1 MIKKY
6 ILNSIKFNRNKS
18 KILLISSCISLVL
31 LLVFT
36 LIFFSVSTGLK
47 NKNNQKFGEY
57 DLQFG
62 YIEKNLFFDNDKIRE
77 IPIPYEKLNKLLVLE
92 LEDKSTVYGLENN
105 SMELAKYQTLNGNKE
120 LNTGE
125 IVINK
130 NYADKYKL
138 EVGDTMTIYNNSYKI
153 SAIVSSNI
161 QDSLSLKIF
170 INLSDLQKN
179 NKYKDK
185 VNLLQLKTKANKEA
199 IKQML
204 EQYFNDKKLKYDSM
218 KSKELDYKKIR
229 IYTPLFYIMV
239 TGMLLTYIISL
250 FGIFKMRI
258 RSRFFE
264 MTVLKRMGIS
274 HKHLNKIFIGE
285 NLILATVGS
294 VLGIFLSG
302 GIYLVSNSIF
312 KKLDVSFEILSFSI
326 FVFCAILY
334 LLLNQLIVLLV
345 TYLLLRKEKNK
356 YVDDIEVIHK
366 KDSIIN
372 IKLRGKIL
380 SILII
385 NLLFFVLSYVL
396 DNDNF
401 KYLTVAVSI
410 VSFFIVFKH
419 CFVGLYK
426 LSEREKFFDISYP
439 VKSFA
444 NNYKKYA
451 MIMKLM
457 VLSIVLL
464 LFSFNFLSVFSNKVK
479 ENTLNQLPADYI
491 ITNADQNKSENFVNN
506 NDLKYIM
513 EKIRS
518 NDIVEILYTKDYRI
532 ASNVPYSDDW
542 KRLSEKSKVDINEI
556 EIIKLDIE
564 KRDKLRTF
572 NVISGKKLNSNFLD
586 NELILNEKLR
596 GLLNLQLGDTL
607 DLKDSRT
614 GKLEKYVIST
624 IIDNQFYPYN
634 LVAIAPK
641 TSKIETSNILSVEVY
656 NTDTDNNT
664 DIIKNYVNSNRH
676 LEGLYTRDVISE
688 NLQFYNFVYFGLLFL
703 NIFILIIF
711 VINLFNSM
719 ILSLEERKAE
729 IQILKNMGISIEKI
743 RTFVFGEIYINF
755 IGVLLFSLLIIIY
768 ISLVLSLAIEV
779 KLVLMIYGLLLSS
792 FIILLVLSRRIVK

>member
-36 LIFFSVSTGLK
+36 LIFFSVSNGLK

-62 YIEKNLFFDNDKIRE
+62 YIEKNLFFDNDKIRG

-130 NYADKYKL
+130 NYADKFKL
-138 EVGDTMTIYNNSYKI
+138 EVGDTLTIYNYSYKI

-179 NKYKDK
+179 NNFKDK

-229 IYTPLFYIMV
+229 IYTPLFYIMI

-274 HKHLNKIFIGE
+274 HRHLNKIFIGE
-285 NLILATVGS
+285 NLILATLGS

-356 YVDDIEVIHK
+356 YVDDIEFIHK

-380 SILII
+380 SLLII

-444 NNYKKYA
+444 NNYKKYS

-506 NDLKYIM
+506 NDLKYIK

-542 KRLSEKSKVDINEI
+542 RRLSEKSKVDINEI

-572 NVISGKKLNSNFLD
+572 NVISGKKLNNNFLD

-596 GLLNLQLGDTL
+596 GLLNLQLGDTV

-614 GKLEKYVIST
+614 GKMEKYVIST

-641 TSKIETSNILSVEVY
+641 TSKIEASNILSVEVY
-656 NTDTDNNT
+656 NTDNNT
-664 DIIKNYVNSNRH
+664 DVIKNYVNSNRH

-743 RTFVFGEIYINF
+743 RTFVIGEIYINF

>member
-36 LIFFSVSTGLK
+36 LIFFSVSNGLK

-92 LEDKSTVYGLENN
+92 LEDKTTIYGLEND
-105 SMELAKYQTLNGNKE
+105 SMELAKYQTLNGNKD

-138 EVGDTMTIYNNSYKI
+138 EVGDTLTIYNYSYKI

-285 NLILATVGS
+285 NLILAMVGS

-302 GIYLVSNSIF
+302 GVYLLSNSIF

-380 SILII
+380 SLLII

-464 LFSFNFLSVFSNKVK
+464 LFSFNFLSIFSNKVK

-506 NDLKYIM
+506 NDLKYIK

-532 ASNVPYSDDW
+532 DSNVPYSDDW

-572 NVISGKKLNSNFLD
+572 NVISGKKLNNNFLD

-596 GLLNLQLGDTL
+596 GLLNLQLGDTV

-614 GKLEKYVIST
+614 GKMEKYVIST

-656 NTDTDNNT
+656 NTDNNT
-664 DIIKNYVNSNRH
+664 DVIKNYVNSNRH

-743 RTFVFGEIYINF
+743 RTFVIGEIYINF

-779 KLVLMIYGLLLSS
+779 KFILMVYGLLLSS

>member
-62 YIEKNLFFDNDKIRE
+62 YIEKNVFFDNDKIGE

-92 LEDKSTVYGLENN
+92 LEDKTTIYGLDNN

-302 GIYLVSNSIF
+302 GIYLLSNSIF
-312 KKLDVSFEILSFSI
+312 KKLDVSFEILSFST
-326 FVFCAILY
+326 FVFCAVVY

-372 IKLRGKIL
+372 TKLRGKIL
-380 SILII
+380 FLLII
-385 NLLFFVLSYVL
+385 NLLFFVLSNVL
-396 DNDNF
+396 DNENF
-401 KYLTVAVSI
+401 KYLTVAISI
-410 VSFFIVFKH
+410 VSFFIVFKY

-464 LFSFNFLSVFSNKVK
+464 LFSFNFLSIFSNKVK

-513 EKIRS
+513 EKIRR
-518 NDIVEILYTKDYRI
+518 NDRV
-532 ASNVPYSDDW
+532 
-542 KRLSEKSKVDINEI
+542 
-556 EIIKLDIE
+556 
-564 KRDKLRTF
+564 
-572 NVISGKKLNSNFLD
+572 
-586 NELILNEKLR
+586 
-596 GLLNLQLGDTL
+596 
-607 DLKDSRT
+607 
-614 GKLEKYVIST
+614 
-624 IIDNQFYPYN
+624 
-634 LVAIAPK
+634 
-641 TSKIETSNILSVEVY
+641 
-656 NTDTDNNT
+656 
-664 DIIKNYVNSNRH
+664 
-676 LEGLYTRDVISE
+676 
-688 NLQFYNFVYFGLLFL
+688 
-703 NIFILIIF
+703 
-711 VINLFNSM
+711 
-719 ILSLEERKAE
+719 
-729 IQILKNMGISIEKI
+729 
-743 RTFVFGEIYINF
+743 
-755 IGVLLFSLLIIIY
+755 
-768 ISLVLSLAIEV
+768 
-779 KLVLMIYGLLLSS
+779 
-792 FIILLVLSRRIVK
+792 

>member
-62 YIEKNLFFDNDKIRE
+62 YIEKNVFFDNDKIRK

-92 LEDKSTVYGLENN
+92 LEDKTTIYGLENN

-138 EVGDTMTIYNNSYKI
+138 EVGDIMTIYNNSYKI

-170 INLSDLQKN
+170 IDLSDLQKN
-179 NKYKDK
+179 NNFKDK

-229 IYTPLFYIMV
+229 IYTPLFYIMI

-258 RSRFFE
+258 KSRFFE

-274 HKHLNKIFIGE
+274 HRHLNKIFIGE
-285 NLILATVGS
+285 NLILAILGS

-372 IKLRGKIL
+372 TKLRGKIL
-380 SILII
+380 SLLII

-542 KRLSEKSKVDINEI
+542 RRLSEKSKVDINEI

-572 NVISGKKLNSNFLD
+572 NVISGKKLNNNFLD

-596 GLLNLQLGDTL
+596 GLLNLQLGDTV

-614 GKLEKYVIST
+614 GKMEKYVIST

-656 NTDTDNNT
+656 NTDNNT
-664 DIIKNYVNSNRH
+664 DVIKNYVNSNRH

-743 RTFVFGEIYINF
+743 RTFVIGEIYINF

>member
-62 YIEKNLFFDNDKIRE
+62 YIEKNVFFDNDKIRG
-77 IPIPYEKLNKLLVLE
+77 IPIPYEKFNKLLVLE
-92 LEDKSTVYGLENN
+92 LEDKTTIYGLENN
-105 SMELAKYQTLNGNKE
+105 SMELAKYQILNGNKE

-185 VNLLQLKTKANKEA
+185 VNLLKLKTKANKEA

-239 TGMLLTYIISL
+239 TGMFLTYIISL

-274 HKHLNKIFIGE
+274 HKNLNKIFIGE

-302 GIYLVSNSIF
+302 GIYLLSNSIF

-326 FVFCAILY
+326 FVFCAVVY
-334 LLLNQLIVLLV
+334 LLLNQLIVFLV

-372 IKLRGKIL
+372 TKLRGKIL
-380 SILII
+380 SLLII
-385 NLLFFVLSYVL
+385 NLLFSILSKIL
-396 DNDNF
+396 DNENF
-401 KYLTVAVSI
+401 KYLTVVVSI
-410 VSFFIVFKH
+410 ISFFIVFKH
-419 CFVGLYK
+419 CFVGLYN
-426 LSEREKFFDISYP
+426 SYP

-464 LFSFNFLSVFSNKVK
+464 LFSFNFLSIFSNKVK

-542 KRLSEKSKVDINEI
+542 RRLSEKSKVDINEI

-572 NVISGKKLNSNFLD
+572 NVISGKKLNNNFLD

-656 NTDTDNNT
+656 NTDNNT
-664 DIIKNYVNSNRH
+664 DTIKNYVNSNRH

-729 IQILKNMGISIEKI
+729 IQILKNMGISLEKI
-743 RTFVFGEIYINF
+743 RTFVIGEIYMNF

-779 KLVLMIYGLLLSS
+779 KLVLMIYGMLLAS

>member
-62 YIEKNLFFDNDKIRE
+62 YIEKNVFFDNDKIRE
-77 IPIPYEKLNKLLVLE
+77 IPIPYEKFNKLLVLE
-92 LEDKSTVYGLENN
+92 LEDKSTIYGLENN
-105 SMELAKYQTLNGNKE
+105 SMELAKYQTLIGNKE
-120 LNTGE
+120 LNSGE

-179 NKYKDK
+179 NNYKDK

-204 EQYFNDKKLKYDSM
+204 EQYFNDKKLKYDNM
-218 KSKELDYKKIR
+218 KGKELDYKKIR

-239 TGMLLTYIISL
+239 TGMFLTYIISL

-274 HKHLNKIFIGE
+274 HKHLNKVFIGE

-302 GIYLVSNSIF
+302 GIYLLSNSIF
-312 KKLDVSFEILSFSI
+312 KKLDVSFEMLSFST
-326 FVFCAILY
+326 FVFCAVVY
-334 LLLNQLIVLLV
+334 LLLNQLIVFLV

-372 IKLRGKIL
+372 TKLRRKIL
-380 SILII
+380 SLLII
-385 NLLFFVLSYVL
+385 NLLFFVLSNVL
-396 DNDNF
+396 DNENF
-401 KYLTVAVSI
+401 KYLTVAISI
-410 VSFFIVFKH
+410 VSFFIVFKY

-426 LSEREKFFDISYP
+426 LSEREKFFDISYL

-444 NNYKKYA
+444 NNYNKYA

-464 LFSFNFLSVFSNKVK
+464 LFSFNFLSIFSNKVK

-506 NDLKYIM
+506 NDLKYI
-513 EKIRS
+513 EENIQS
-518 NDIVEILYTKDYRI
+518 NNIVEILYTKDYRI
-532 ASNVPYSDDW
+532 ASNVPYSADW

-572 NVISGKKLNSNFLD
+572 NVISGKKLNNNFLD

-596 GLLNLQLGDTL
+596 RLLNLQVGDTL

-641 TSKIETSNILSVEVY
+641 TSRIETSNILSVEVY
-656 NTDTDNNT
+656 NTDNNT
-664 DIIKNYVNSNRH
+664 DVIKNYVNSNRH

-729 IQILKNMGISIEKI
+729 IQILKNMGISLDKI
-743 RTFVFGEIYINF
+743 RTFVIGEIYMNF

-779 KLVLMIYGLLLSS
+779 KLVLMIYGLLLAS
-792 FIILLVLSRRIVK
+792 FIILLILSRRIVK

>member
-62 YIEKNLFFDNDKIRE
+62 YIEKNVFFDNDKIGE

-92 LEDKSTVYGLENN
+92 LEDKITIYGLEDN

-120 LNTGE
+120 LKTGE

-274 HKHLNKIFIGE
+274 HKYLNKIFISE

-302 GIYLVSNSIF
+302 GVYLLSNSIF

-326 FVFCAILY
+326 FIFYAVVY

-366 KDSIIN
+366 KDSII
-372 IKLRGKIL
+372 KTRLRGKTL
-380 SILII
+380 SLLII
-385 NLLFFVLSYVL
+385 NLLFFALSNVL
-396 DNDNF
+396 DNENF
-401 KYLTVAVSI
+401 KYLTVAISI
-410 VSFFIVFKH
+410 ISFFIVFKY

-444 NNYKKYA
+444 NNYKKYD

-457 VLSIVLL
+457 VLAIVLL
-464 LFSFNFLSVFSNKVK
+464 LFSFNFLSIFSNKVK

-556 EIIKLDIE
+556 EIIKLDVE

-572 NVISGKKLNSNFLD
+572 NVISGKKLNNNFLD

-656 NTDTDNNT
+656 NTDNNT
-664 DIIKNYVNSNRH
+664 DVIKNYVNSNRH

-729 IQILKNMGISIEKI
+729 IQILKNMGISLDKI
-743 RTFVFGEIYINF
+743 RTFVIGEIYMNF

-768 ISLVLSLAIEV
+768 ISSVLSLAIEV
-779 KLVLMIYGLLLSS
+779 KLVLMIYGLLLAS
-792 FIILLVLSRRIVK
+792 FIILLILSRRIVK

>member
-36 LIFFSVSTGLK
+36 LIFFSVSNGLK

-92 LEDKSTVYGLENN
+92 LEDKTTIYGLENN

-138 EVGDTMTIYNNSYKI
+138 EVGDTLTIYNYSYKI

-179 NKYKDK
+179 NNFKDK

-229 IYTPLFYIMV
+229 IYTPLFYIMI

-285 NLILATVGS
+285 NLILAIVGS

-302 GIYLVSNSIF
+302 GIYLLSNSIF

-372 IKLRGKIL
+372 TKLRRKIL
-380 SILII
+380 FLLII
-385 NLLFFVLSYVL
+385 NLLFFVLSNVL
-396 DNDNF
+396 DNENF
-401 KYLTVAVSI
+401 KYLTVAILI
-410 VSFFIVFKH
+410 VSFFIVFKY

-464 LFSFNFLSVFSNKVK
+464 LFSFNFLSIFSNKVK

-506 NDLKYIM
+506 NDLKYIK

-532 ASNVPYSDDW
+532 DSNVPYSDDW
-542 KRLSEKSKVDINEI
+542 RRLSEKSKVDINEI

-572 NVISGKKLNSNFLD
+572 NVISGKKLNNNFLD

-596 GLLNLQLGDTL
+596 ELLNLQLGDTV

-614 GKLEKYVIST
+614 GKIEKYVIST

-656 NTDTDNNT
+656 NTDNNT
-664 DIIKNYVNSNRH
+664 DVIKNYVNSNRH

-729 IQILKNMGISIEKI
+729 IQILKNMGISLDKI
-743 RTFVFGEIYINF
+743 RTFVIGEIYMNF

-779 KLVLMIYGLLLSS
+779 KLVLMIYGLLLAS
-792 FIILLVLSRRIVK
+792 FIILLILSRRIVK

>member
-62 YIEKNLFFDNDKIRE
+62 YIEKNVFFDNDKIRE
-77 IPIPYEKLNKLLVLE
+77 IPIPYEKFNKLLVLE
-92 LEDKSTVYGLENN
+92 LEDKTTIYGLENN

-120 LNTGE
+120 LKTGE
-125 IVINK
+125 TVINK

-218 KSKELDYKKIR
+218 KNKELDYKKIR

-239 TGMLLTYIISL
+239 TGMFLTYIISL

-274 HKHLNKIFIGE
+274 HKNLNKIFIGE
-285 NLILATVGS
+285 NLILAMVGS

-302 GIYLVSNSIF
+302 GVYLLFNSIF
-312 KKLDVSFEILSFSI
+312 KKLDVSFEILSFSTFI
-326 FVFCAILY
+326 FYAVVY

-372 IKLRGKIL
+372 TRLRGRTL
-380 SILII
+380 SLLII
-385 NLLFFVLSYVL
+385 NLLFFVLSNVL
-396 DNDNF
+396 DNANF
-401 KYLTVAVSI
+401 KYLTVAISI
-410 VSFFIVFKH
+410 VSFFIVFKY

-426 LSEREKFFDISYP
+426 LSEREKFFDISYS

-464 LFSFNFLSVFSNKVK
+464 LFSFNFLSIFSNKVK

-572 NVISGKKLNSNFLD
+572 NVISGKKLNNNFLD

-614 GKLEKYVIST
+614 GKLEKYVISI

-656 NTDTDNNT
+656 NTDNNT
-664 DIIKNYVNSNRH
+664 DVIKNYVNSNRH

-729 IQILKNMGISIEKI
+729 IQILKNMGISLDKI
-743 RTFVFGEIYINF
+743 RTFVIGEIYMNF

-779 KLVLMIYGLLLSS
+779 KLVLMIYGLLLAS

>member
-62 YIEKNLFFDNDKIRE
+62 YIEKNVFFDNDKIRE

-92 LEDKSTVYGLENN
+92 LEDKTTIYGLENN

-302 GIYLVSNSIF
+302 GIYLLSNSIF

-326 FVFCAILY
+326 FVFCAAVY
-334 LLLNQLIVLLV
+334 LLLNQLIVFLV

-356 YVDDIEVIHK
+356 YVDDIEIIHK

-372 IKLRGKIL
+372 TKLRGKIL
-380 SILII
+380 SLLII
-385 NLLFFVLSYVL
+385 NLLFFVLSKVL
-396 DNDNF
+396 DNENF
-401 KYLTVAVSI
+401 KYLTVVVSI
-410 VSFFIVFKH
+410 ISFFIVFKY

-464 LFSFNFLSVFSNKVK
+464 LFSFNFLSIFSNKVK

-572 NVISGKKLNSNFLD
+572 NVISGKKLNNNFLD

-634 LVAIAPK
+634 LVAIVPK

-656 NTDTDNNT
+656 NSDNNT

-729 IQILKNMGISIEKI
+729 IQILKNMGISLEKI
-743 RTFVFGEIYINF
+743 RTFVIGEIYMNF

-779 KLVLMIYGLLLSS
+779 KLVLMIYGLLLAS

>member
-62 YIEKNLFFDNDKIRE
+62 YIEKNVFFDNDKIRK

-92 LEDKSTVYGLENN
+92 LEDKTTIYGLENN

-138 EVGDTMTIYNNSYKI
+138 EVGDIMTIYNNSYKI

-170 INLSDLQKN
+170 TDLSDLQKN
-179 NKYKDK
+179 NNFKDK

-229 IYTPLFYIMV
+229 IYTPLFYIMI

-258 RSRFFE
+258 KSRFFE

-274 HKHLNKIFIGE
+274 HRHLNKIFIGE
-285 NLILATVGS
+285 NLILAILGS

-372 IKLRGKIL
+372 TKLRGKIL
-380 SILII
+380 SLLII

-542 KRLSEKSKVDINEI
+542 RRLSEKSKVDINEI

-572 NVISGKKLNSNFLD
+572 NVISGKKLNNNFLD

-596 GLLNLQLGDTL
+596 GLLNLQLGDTV

-614 GKLEKYVIST
+614 GKMEKYVIST

-656 NTDTDNNT
+656 NTDNNT
-664 DIIKNYVNSNRH
+664 DVIKNYVNSNRH

-743 RTFVFGEIYINF
+743 RTFVIGEIYINF

>member
-138 EVGDTMTIYNNSYKI
+138 EVGDTLTIYNYSYKI

-179 NKYKDK
+179 NNFKDK
-185 VNLLQLKTKANKEA
+185 VNLLQLKTKSNKEA

-229 IYTPLFYIMV
+229 IYTPLFYIMI

-444 NNYKKYA
+444 NNYKKYS

-464 LFSFNFLSVFSNKVK
+464 LLSFNFLSVFSNKVK

>member
-57 DLQFG
+57 DLQFW
-62 YIEKNLFFDNDKIRE
+62 YIEKNVFFDNDKIRK

-92 LEDKSTVYGLENN
+92 LEDKTTIYGLENN

-138 EVGDTMTIYNNSYKI
+138 EVGDIMTIYNNSYKI

-179 NKYKDK
+179 NNFKDK

-229 IYTPLFYIMV
+229 IYTPLFYIMI

-258 RSRFFE
+258 KSRFFE

-274 HKHLNKIFIGE
+274 HRHLNKIFIGE
-285 NLILATVGS
+285 NLILAILGS

-372 IKLRGKIL
+372 TKLRGKIL
-380 SILII
+380 SLLII

-542 KRLSEKSKVDINEI
+542 RRLSEKSKVDINEI

-572 NVISGKKLNSNFLD
+572 NVISGKKLNNNFLD

-596 GLLNLQLGDTL
+596 GLLNLQLGDTV

-614 GKLEKYVIST
+614 GKMEKYVIST

-656 NTDTDNNT
+656 NTDNNT
-664 DIIKNYVNSNRH
+664 DVIKNYVNSNRH

-743 RTFVFGEIYINF
+743 RTFVIGEIYINF

>member
-62 YIEKNLFFDNDKIRE
+62 YIEKNVFFDNDKIRK

-92 LEDKSTVYGLENN
+92 LEDKTTIYGLENN

-138 EVGDTMTIYNNSYKI
+138 EVGDIMTIYNNSYKI

-179 NKYKDK
+179 NNFKDK
-185 VNLLQLKTKANKEA
+185 VNLLQLKTKVNKEA

-229 IYTPLFYIMV
+229 IYTPLFYIMI

-258 RSRFFE
+258 KSRFFE

-274 HKHLNKIFIGE
+274 HRHLNKIFIGE
-285 NLILATVGS
+285 NLILAILGS

-372 IKLRGKIL
+372 TKLRGEIL
-380 SILII
+380 SLLII

-491 ITNADQNKSENFVNN
+491 ITNADQNKSENFINN

-542 KRLSEKSKVDINEI
+542 RRLSEKSKVDINEI

-572 NVISGKKLNSNFLD
+572 NVISGKKLNNNFLD

-596 GLLNLQLGDTL
+596 GLLNLQLGDTV

-614 GKLEKYVIST
+614 GKMEKYVIST

-656 NTDTDNNT
+656 NTDNNT
-664 DIIKNYVNSNRH
+664 DVIKNYVNSNRH

-743 RTFVFGEIYINF
+743 RTFVIGEIYINF

>member
-36 LIFFSVSTGLK
+36 LIFFSVSNGLK

-120 LNTGE
+120 LNTGK

-138 EVGDTMTIYNNSYKI
+138 EVGDTLTIYNYSYKI

-179 NKYKDK
+179 NNFKDK

-229 IYTPLFYIMV
+229 IYTPLFYIMI

-264 MTVLKRMGIS
+264 ITVLKRMGIS
-274 HKHLNKIFIGE
+274 HRHLNKIFIGE
-285 NLILATVGS
+285 NLILATLGS

-380 SILII
+380 SLLII

-444 NNYKKYA
+444 NNYKKYS

-506 NDLKYIM
+506 NDLKYIK

-532 ASNVPYSDDW
+532 DSNVPYSDDW

-572 NVISGKKLNSNFLD
+572 NVISGKKLNNNFLD

-596 GLLNLQLGDTL
+596 GLLNLQLGDTV

-614 GKLEKYVIST
+614 GKMEKYVIST

-656 NTDTDNNT
+656 NTDNNT
-664 DIIKNYVNSNRH
+664 DVIKNYVNSNRH

-743 RTFVFGEIYINF
+743 RTFVIGEIYINF

>member
-62 YIEKNLFFDNDKIRE
+62 YIEKNVFFDNDKIRE

-92 LEDKSTVYGLENN
+92 LEDKTTIYGLENN

-138 EVGDTMTIYNNSYKI
+138 EVGDIMTIYNNSYKI

-179 NKYKDK
+179 NNFKDK

-229 IYTPLFYIMV
+229 IYTPLFYIMI

-258 RSRFFE
+258 KSRFFE

-274 HKHLNKIFIGE
+274 HRHLNKIFIGE
-285 NLILATVGS
+285 NLILAILGS

-372 IKLRGKIL
+372 TKLRGKIL
-380 SILII
+380 SLLII

-542 KRLSEKSKVDINEI
+542 RRLSEKSKVDINEI

-572 NVISGKKLNSNFLD
+572 NVISGKKLNNNFLD

-596 GLLNLQLGDTL
+596 GLLNLQLGDTV

-614 GKLEKYVIST
+614 GKMEKYVIST

-656 NTDTDNNT
+656 NTDNNT
-664 DIIKNYVNSNRH
+664 DVIKNYVNSNRH

-743 RTFVFGEIYINF
+743 RTFVIGEIYINF

>member
-36 LIFFSVSTGLK
+36 LIFFSVSNGLK

-138 EVGDTMTIYNNSYKI
+138 EVGDTLTIYNYSYKI

-179 NKYKDK
+179 NNFKDK
-185 VNLLQLKTKANKEA
+185 VNLLQLKTKSNKEA

-229 IYTPLFYIMV
+229 IYTPLFYIMI

-274 HKHLNKIFIGE
+274 HRHLNKIFIGE
-285 NLILATVGS
+285 NLILSTLGS

-345 TYLLLRKEKNK
+345 TYLLLRREKNK

-444 NNYKKYA
+444 NNYKKYS

-506 NDLKYIM
+506 SDLKYIM

-542 KRLSEKSKVDINEI
+542 RRLSEKSKVDINEI

-572 NVISGKKLNSNFLD
+572 NVISGKKLNNNFLD

-596 GLLNLQLGDTL
+596 GLLNLQLGDTV

-614 GKLEKYVIST
+614 GKMEKYVIST

-634 LVAIAPK
+634 LVAIVPK

-656 NTDTDNNT
+656 NTDNNT
-664 DIIKNYVNSNRH
+664 DVIKNYVNSNRH

-743 RTFVFGEIYINF
+743 RTFVIGEIYINF

>member
-62 YIEKNLFFDNDKIRE
+62 YIEKNVFFDNDKIGE

-92 LEDKSTVYGLENN
+92 LEDKTTIYGLDNN

-120 LNTGE
+120 LKTGE
-125 IVINK
+125 TVINK

-218 KSKELDYKKIR
+218 KNKELDYKKIR

-264 MTVLKRMGIS
+264 MTVLKRIGIS

-285 NLILATVGS
+285 NLILAMVGS

-302 GIYLVSNSIF
+302 GVYLLFNSIF
-312 KKLDVSFEILSFSI
+312 KKLDVSFEILSFSTFI
-326 FVFCAILY
+326 FYAVVY

-372 IKLRGKIL
+372 TRLRGRTL
-380 SILII
+380 SLLII
-385 NLLFFVLSYVL
+385 NLLFFVLSNVL
-396 DNDNF
+396 DNANF
-401 KYLTVAVSI
+401 KYLTVAISI
-410 VSFFIVFKH
+410 VSFFIVFKY

-464 LFSFNFLSVFSNKVK
+464 LFSFNFLSIFSNKVK

-572 NVISGKKLNSNFLD
+572 NVISGKKLNNNFLD

-641 TSKIETSNILSVEVY
+641 ISKIETSNILSVEVY
-656 NTDTDNNT
+656 NTDNNT
-664 DIIKNYVNSNRH
+664 DVIKNYVNSNRH

-729 IQILKNMGISIEKI
+729 IQILKNMGISLDKI
-743 RTFVFGEIYINF
+743 RTFVIGEIYMNF

-779 KLVLMIYGLLLSS
+779 KLVLMIYGLLLAS
-792 FIILLVLSRRIVK
+792 FIILLILSRRIVK

>member
-62 YIEKNLFFDNDKIRE
+62 YIEKNVFFDNDKIRK

-92 LEDKSTVYGLENN
+92 LEDKTTIYGLENN

-138 EVGDTMTIYNNSYKI
+138 EVGDIMTIYNNSYKI

-179 NKYKDK
+179 NNFKDK

-229 IYTPLFYIMV
+229 IYTPLFYIMI

-258 RSRFFE
+258 KSRFFE

-274 HKHLNKIFIGE
+274 HRHLNKIFIGE
-285 NLILATVGS
+285 NLILAILGS

-372 IKLRGKIL
+372 TKLRGKIL
-380 SILII
+380 SLLII

-439 VKSFA
+439 VKTFA
-444 NNYKKYA
+444 NNYKKNA

-542 KRLSEKSKVDINEI
+542 RRLSEKSKVDINEI

-572 NVISGKKLNSNFLD
+572 NVISGKKLNNNFLD

-596 GLLNLQLGDTL
+596 GLLNLQLGDTV

-614 GKLEKYVIST
+614 GKMEKYVIST

-656 NTDTDNNT
+656 NTDNNT
-664 DIIKNYVNSNRH
+664 DVIKNYVNSNRH

-743 RTFVFGEIYINF
+743 RTFVIGEIYINF

>member
-62 YIEKNLFFDNDKIRE
+62 YIEKNVFFDNDKIGE

-92 LEDKSTVYGLENN
+92 LEDKITIYGLENN

-120 LNTGE
+120 LKTGE

-274 HKHLNKIFIGE
+274 HKYLNKIFISE

-302 GIYLVSNSIF
+302 GVYLLSNSIF

-326 FVFCAILY
+326 FIFYAVVY

-366 KDSIIN
+366 KDSII
-372 IKLRGKIL
+372 KTRLRGKTL
-380 SILII
+380 SLLII
-385 NLLFFVLSYVL
+385 NLLFFSLSNVL
-396 DNDNF
+396 DNENF
-401 KYLTVAVSI
+401 KYLTVAISI
-410 VSFFIVFKH
+410 ISFFIVFKY

-444 NNYKKYA
+444 NNYKKYD

-457 VLSIVLL
+457 VLAIVLL
-464 LFSFNFLSVFSNKVK
+464 LFSFNFLSIFSNKVK

-556 EIIKLDIE
+556 EIIKLDVE

-572 NVISGKKLNSNFLD
+572 NVISGKKLNNNFLD

-656 NTDTDNNT
+656 NTDNNT
-664 DIIKNYVNSNRH
+664 DVIKNYVNSNRH

-729 IQILKNMGISIEKI
+729 IQILKNMGISLDKI
-743 RTFVFGEIYINF
+743 RTFVIGEIYMNF

-768 ISLVLSLAIEV
+768 ISSVLSLAIEV
-779 KLVLMIYGLLLSS
+779 KLVLMIYGLLLAS
-792 FIILLVLSRRIVK
+792 FIMLLILSRRIVK

>member
-1 MIKKY
+1 MIKNY

-62 YIEKNLFFDNDKIRE
+62 YIEKNVFFDNDKIRE
-77 IPIPYEKLNKLLVLE
+77 IPIPYEKFNKLLVLE
-92 LEDKSTVYGLENN
+92 LEDKTTIYGLENN

-204 EQYFNDKKLKYDSM
+204 EEYFNDKKLKYDSM

-239 TGMLLTYIISL
+239 IGMFLTYIISL

-274 HKHLNKIFIGE
+274 HKNLNKIFIGE

-302 GIYLVSNSIF
+302 GIYLLSNSIF

-326 FVFCAILY
+326 FVFCAVVY
-334 LLLNQLIVLLV
+334 LLLNQLIVFLV

-372 IKLRGKIL
+372 TKLRGKIL
-380 SILII
+380 SLLII
-385 NLLFFVLSYVL
+385 NLLFFVLSKVL
-396 DNDNF
+396 DNENF
-401 KYLTVAVSI
+401 KYLTVVVSI
-410 VSFFIVFKH
+410 ISFIIVFKH

-444 NNYKKYA
+444 NNYKKYS

-464 LFSFNFLSVFSNKVK
+464 LFSFNFLSIFSNKVK

-513 EKIRS
+513 KKIRS

-572 NVISGKKLNSNFLD
+572 NVISGKKLNNNFLD
-586 NELILNEKLR
+586 NELILNGKLR

-656 NTDTDNNT
+656 NTDNNT
-664 DIIKNYVNSNRH
+664 DVIKNYVNSNRH

-711 VINLFNSM
+711 DSM

-729 IQILKNMGISIEKI
+729 IQILKNMGISLEKI
-743 RTFVFGEIYINF
+743 RTFVIGEIYMNF

-779 KLVLMIYGLLLSS
+779 KLVLMIYGLLLAS

>member
-62 YIEKNLFFDNDKIRE
+62 YIEKNVFFDNDKIRE
-77 IPIPYEKLNKLLVLE
+77 IPIPYEKFNKLLVLE
-92 LEDKSTVYGLENN
+92 LEDKTTIYGLENN
-105 SMELAKYQTLNGNKE
+105 SMELAKYQILNGNKE

-239 TGMLLTYIISL
+239 TGMFLTYIISL

-274 HKHLNKIFIGE
+274 HKNLNKIFIGE

-302 GIYLVSNSIF
+302 GIYLLSNSIF

-326 FVFCAILY
+326 FVFCAVVY
-334 LLLNQLIVLLV
+334 LLLNQLIVFLV

-372 IKLRGKIL
+372 TKLRGKIL
-380 SILII
+380 SLLII
-385 NLLFFVLSYVL
+385 NLLFFVLSKVL
-396 DNDNF
+396 DNENF
-401 KYLTVAVSI
+401 KYLTVVVSI
-410 VSFFIVFKH
+410 ISFFIVFKH

-464 LFSFNFLSVFSNKVK
+464 LFSFNFLSIFSNKVK

-556 EIIKLDIE
+556 
-564 KRDKLRTF
+564 
-572 NVISGKKLNSNFLD
+572 
-586 NELILNEKLR
+586 
-596 GLLNLQLGDTL
+596 
-607 DLKDSRT
+607 
-614 GKLEKYVIST
+614 
-624 IIDNQFYPYN
+624 
-634 LVAIAPK
+634 
-641 TSKIETSNILSVEVY
+641 
-656 NTDTDNNT
+656 
-664 DIIKNYVNSNRH
+664 
-676 LEGLYTRDVISE
+676 
-688 NLQFYNFVYFGLLFL
+688 
-703 NIFILIIF
+703 
-711 VINLFNSM
+711 
-719 ILSLEERKAE
+719 
-729 IQILKNMGISIEKI
+729 
-743 RTFVFGEIYINF
+743 
-755 IGVLLFSLLIIIY
+755 
-768 ISLVLSLAIEV
+768 
-779 KLVLMIYGLLLSS
+779 
-792 FIILLVLSRRIVK
+792 

>member
-62 YIEKNLFFDNDKIRE
+62 YIEKNVFFDNDKIGE

-92 LEDKSTVYGLENN
+92 LEDKTTIYGLDNN

-120 LNTGE
+120 LKTGE
-125 IVINK
+125 TVINK

-138 EVGDTMTIYNNSYKI
+138 EVGDTITIYNNSYKI

-264 MTVLKRMGIS
+264 MTILKRMGIS
-274 HKHLNKIFIGE
+274 HKYLNKIFIGE

-302 GIYLVSNSIF
+302 GVYLLSNSIF
-312 KKLDVSFEILSFSI
+312 KKLDVSFEILSFSTFI
-326 FVFCAILY
+326 FYAVVY

-345 TYLLLRKEKNK
+345 TYLLLRKEKDK
-356 YVDDIEVIHK
+356 YVADIEVIHK
-366 KDSIIN
+366 KE
-372 IKLRGKIL
+372 
-380 SILII
+380 SIL
-385 NLLFFVLSYVL
+385 
-396 DNDNF
+396 
-401 KYLTVAVSI
+401 
-410 VSFFIVFKH
+410 
-419 CFVGLYK
+419 
-426 LSEREKFFDISYP
+426 
-439 VKSFA
+439 
-444 NNYKKYA
+444 
-451 MIMKLM
+451 
-457 VLSIVLL
+457 
-464 LFSFNFLSVFSNKVK
+464 
-479 ENTLNQLPADYI
+479 NT
-491 ITNADQNKSENFVNN
+491 
-506 NDLKYIM
+506 
-513 EKIRS
+513 R
-518 NDIVEILYTKDYRI
+518 
-532 ASNVPYSDDW
+532 
-542 KRLSEKSKVDINEI
+542 
-556 EIIKLDIE
+556 
-564 KRDKLRTF
+564 
-572 NVISGKKLNSNFLD
+572 
-586 NELILNEKLR
+586 
-596 GLLNLQLGDTL
+596 
-607 DLKDSRT
+607 
-614 GKLEKYVIST
+614 
-624 IIDNQFYPYN
+624 
-634 LVAIAPK
+634 
-641 TSKIETSNILSVEVY
+641 
-656 NTDTDNNT
+656 
-664 DIIKNYVNSNRH
+664 
-676 LEGLYTRDVISE
+676 
-688 NLQFYNFVYFGLLFL
+688 
-703 NIFILIIF
+703 
-711 VINLFNSM
+711 
-719 ILSLEERKAE
+719 
-729 IQILKNMGISIEKI
+729 
-743 RTFVFGEIYINF
+743 
-755 IGVLLFSLLIIIY
+755 
-768 ISLVLSLAIEV
+768 
-779 KLVLMIYGLLLSS
+779 
-792 FIILLVLSRRIVK
+792 

>member
-62 YIEKNLFFDNDKIRE
+62 YIEKNVFFDNDKIGE

-92 LEDKSTVYGLENN
+92 LEDKTTIYGLENN

-120 LNTGE
+120 LKTGE
-125 IVINK
+125 TVINK

-138 EVGDTMTIYNNSYKI
+138 EVGDTLTIYNYSYKI

-179 NKYKDK
+179 NNFKDK

-229 IYTPLFYIMV
+229 IYTPLFYIMI

-274 HKHLNKIFIGE
+274 HRHLNKIFIGE
-285 NLILATVGS
+285 NLILATLGS

-380 SILII
+380 SLLII
-385 NLLFFVLSYVL
+385 NFLFFVLSYVL

-426 LSEREKFFDISYP
+426 LSERERFFDISYP

-444 NNYKKYA
+444 NNYKKYS

-464 LFSFNFLSVFSNKVK
+464 LFSFNFLSIFSNKVK

-572 NVISGKKLNSNFLD
+572 NVISGKKLNNNFLD

-607 DLKDSRT
+607 DLKYSRT

-656 NTDTDNNT
+656 NTDNNT
-664 DIIKNYVNSNRH
+664 DVIKNYVNSNRH

-729 IQILKNMGISIEKI
+729 IQILKNMGISLDKI
-743 RTFVFGEIYINF
+743 RTFVIGEIYMNF

-779 KLVLMIYGLLLSS
+779 KLVLMIYGLLLAS
-792 FIILLVLSRRIVK
+792 FIILLILSRRIVK

>member
-36 LIFFSVSTGLK
+36 LIFFSVSNGLK

-105 SMELAKYQTLNGNKE
+105 SMELKKYQTLNGNKE

-138 EVGDTMTIYNNSYKI
+138 EVGDTLTIYNYSYKI

-179 NKYKDK
+179 NNFKDK
-185 VNLLQLKTKANKEA
+185 VNLLQLKTKVNKEA

-229 IYTPLFYIMV
+229 IYTPLFYIMI

-274 HKHLNKIFIGE
+274 HRHLNKIFIGE

-294 VLGIFLSG
+294 ILGIFISG

-372 IKLRGKIL
+372 IKLRGKTL

-410 VSFFIVFKH
+410 VSFFIVFKY

-444 NNYKKYA
+444 NNYKKYS

-464 LFSFNFLSVFSNKVK
+464 LFSFNFLSIFSNKVK

-506 NDLKYIM
+506 NDLKYIK
-513 EKIRS
+513 EKIQS

-532 ASNVPYSDDW
+532 DSNVPYSDDW

-572 NVISGKKLNSNFLD
+572 NVISGKKLNNNFLD

-614 GKLEKYVIST
+614 GKMEKYVIST

-656 NTDTDNNT
+656 NTNTDNNI

-729 IQILKNMGISIEKI
+729 IQILKNMGISLDKI
-743 RTFVFGEIYINF
+743 RTFVIGEIYINF

-779 KLVLMIYGLLLSS
+779 KLVLMIYGLLLTS

>member
-62 YIEKNLFFDNDKIRE
+62 YIEKNVFFDNNKIRE

-92 LEDKSTVYGLENN
+92 LEDKTTIYGLENN

-138 EVGDTMTIYNNSYKI
+138 EVGDIMTIYNNSYKI

-179 NKYKDK
+179 NNFKDK

-229 IYTPLFYIMV
+229 IYTPLFYIMI

-258 RSRFFE
+258 KSRFFE

-274 HKHLNKIFIGE
+274 HRHLNKIFIGE
-285 NLILATVGS
+285 NLILATLGS

-380 SILII
+380 SLLII

-532 ASNVPYSDDW
+532 ASNVLYSDDW
-542 KRLSEKSKVDINEI
+542 RRLSEKSKVDINEI

-572 NVISGKKLNSNFLD
+572 NVISGKKLNNNFLD

-596 GLLNLQLGDTL
+596 GLLNLQLGDTV

-614 GKLEKYVIST
+614 GKMEKYVIST

-656 NTDTDNNT
+656 NTDNNT
-664 DIIKNYVNSNRH
+664 DVIKNYVNSNRH

-703 NIFILIIF
+703 NIFILIVF

-743 RTFVFGEIYINF
+743 RTFVIGEIYINF

>member
-62 YIEKNLFFDNDKIRE
+62 YIEKNVFFDNDKIRE
-77 IPIPYEKLNKLLVLE
+77 IPIPYEKFNKLLVLE
-92 LEDKSTVYGLENN
+92 LEDKTTIYGLENN

-138 EVGDTMTIYNNSYKI
+138 EVGDIMTIYNNSYKI

-179 NKYKDK
+179 NNFKDK

-229 IYTPLFYIMV
+229 IYTPLFYIMI

-258 RSRFFE
+258 KSRFFE

-274 HKHLNKIFIGE
+274 HRHLNKIFIGE
-285 NLILATVGS
+285 NLILAILGS

-372 IKLRGKIL
+372 TKLRGKIL
-380 SILII
+380 SLLII

-542 KRLSEKSKVDINEI
+542 RRLSEKSKVDINEI

-572 NVISGKKLNSNFLD
+572 NVISGKKLNNNFLD

-596 GLLNLQLGDTL
+596 GLLNLQLGDTV

-614 GKLEKYVIST
+614 GKMEKYVIST

-656 NTDTDNNT
+656 NTDNNT
-664 DIIKNYVNSNRH
+664 DVIKNYVNSNRH

-743 RTFVFGEIYINF
+743 RTFVIGEIYINF

>member
-62 YIEKNLFFDNDKIRE
+62 YIEKNVFFYNYKIRK

-92 LEDKSTVYGLENN
+92 LEDKTTIYGLENN

-138 EVGDTMTIYNNSYKI
+138 EVGDIMTIYNNSYKI

-179 NKYKDK
+179 NNFKDK

-229 IYTPLFYIMV
+229 IYTPLFYIMI

-258 RSRFFE
+258 KSRFFE

-274 HKHLNKIFIGE
+274 HRHLNKIFIGE
-285 NLILATVGS
+285 NLILAILGS

-372 IKLRGKIL
+372 TKLRGKIL
-380 SILII
+380 SLLII

-542 KRLSEKSKVDINEI
+542 RRLSEKSKVDINEI

-572 NVISGKKLNSNFLD
+572 NVISGKKLNNNFLD

-596 GLLNLQLGDTL
+596 GLLNLQLGDTV

-614 GKLEKYVIST
+614 GKMEKYVIST

-656 NTDTDNNT
+656 NTDNNT
-664 DIIKNYVNSNRH
+664 DVIKNYVNSNRH

-743 RTFVFGEIYINF
+743 RTFVIGEIYINF

>member
-36 LIFFSVSTGLK
+36 LIFFSVSNGLK

-138 EVGDTMTIYNNSYKI
+138 EVGDTLTIYNYSYKI

-179 NKYKDK
+179 NNFRDK

-229 IYTPLFYIMV
+229 IYTPLFYIMI

-274 HKHLNKIFIGE
+274 HRHLNKIFIGE
-285 NLILATVGS
+285 NLILATLGS
-294 VLGIFLSG
+294 VVGIFLSG

-380 SILII
+380 SLLII

-426 LSEREKFFDISYP
+426 LSERERFFDISYP

-444 NNYKKYA
+444 NNYKKYS

-506 NDLKYIM
+506 NDLKYIK

-532 ASNVPYSDDW
+532 DSNVPYSDDW
-542 KRLSEKSKVDINEI
+542 RRLSEKSKVDINEI

-572 NVISGKKLNSNFLD
+572 NVISGKKLNNNFLD

-596 GLLNLQLGDTL
+596 GLLNLQLGDTV

-614 GKLEKYVIST
+614 GKIEKYVIST

-641 TSKIETSNILSVEVY
+641 TSKIETSNILLVEVY
-656 NTDTDNNT
+656 NTDNNT
-664 DIIKNYVNSNRH
+664 DVIKNYVNSNRH

-743 RTFVFGEIYINF
+743 RTFVIGEIYINF

-779 KLVLMIYGLLLSS
+779 KFILMVYGLLLSS

>member
-62 YIEKNLFFDNDKIRE
+62 YIEKNVFFDNDKIRK

-92 LEDKSTVYGLENN
+92 LEDKTTIYGLENN

-138 EVGDTMTIYNNSYKI
+138 EVGDIMTIYNNSYKI

-179 NKYKDK
+179 NNFKDK

-229 IYTPLFYIMV
+229 IYTPLFYIMI

-258 RSRFFE
+258 KSRFFE

-274 HKHLNKIFIGE
+274 HRHLNKIFIGE
-285 NLILATVGS
+285 NLILAILGS

-372 IKLRGKIL
+372 TKLRGKIL
-380 SILII
+380 SLLII
-385 NLLFFVLSYVL
+385 NILFFLLSYVL

-542 KRLSEKSKVDINEI
+542 RRLSEKSKVDINEI

-572 NVISGKKLNSNFLD
+572 NVISGKKLNNNFLD

-596 GLLNLQLGDTL
+596 GLLNLQLGDTV

-614 GKLEKYVIST
+614 GKMEKYVIST

-656 NTDTDNNT
+656 NTDNNT
-664 DIIKNYVNSNRH
+664 DVIKNYVNSNRH

-743 RTFVFGEIYINF
+743 RTFVIGEIYINF

>member
-62 YIEKNLFFDNDKIRE
+62 YIEKNVFFDNNKIRE

-92 LEDKSTVYGLENN
+92 LEDKTTIYGLENN

-138 EVGDTMTIYNNSYKI
+138 EVGDIMTIYNNSYKI

-179 NKYKDK
+179 NNFKDK

-229 IYTPLFYIMV
+229 IYTPLFYIMI

-258 RSRFFE
+258 KSRFFE

-274 HKHLNKIFIGE
+274 HRHLNKIFIGE
-285 NLILATVGS
+285 NLILATLGS

-380 SILII
+380 SLLII

-572 NVISGKKLNSNFLD
+572 NVISGKKLNNNFLD

-596 GLLNLQLGDTL
+596 GLLNLQLGDTV

-614 GKLEKYVIST
+614 GKMEKYVIST

-656 NTDTDNNT
+656 NTDNNT
-664 DIIKNYVNSNRH
+664 DVIKNYVNSNRH

-743 RTFVFGEIYINF
+743 RTFVIGEIYINF

>member
-62 YIEKNLFFDNDKIRE
+62 YIEKNVFFDNNKIRE

-92 LEDKSTVYGLENN
+92 LEDKTTIYGLENN

-138 EVGDTMTIYNNSYKI
+138 EVGDIMTIYNNSYKI

-179 NKYKDK
+179 NNFKDK

-229 IYTPLFYIMV
+229 IYTPLFYIMI

-258 RSRFFE
+258 KSRFFE

-274 HKHLNKIFIGE
+274 HRHLNKIFIGE
-285 NLILATVGS
+285 NLILATLGS

-380 SILII
+380 SLLII

-532 ASNVPYSDDW
+532 ASNVLYSDDW
-542 KRLSEKSKVDINEI
+542 RRLSEKSKVDINEI

-572 NVISGKKLNSNFLD
+572 NVISGKKLNNNFLD

-596 GLLNLQLGDTL
+596 GLLNLQLGDTV

-614 GKLEKYVIST
+614 GKMEKYVIST

-656 NTDTDNNT
+656 NTDNNT
-664 DIIKNYVNSNRH
+664 DVIKNYVNSNRH

-729 IQILKNMGISIEKI
+729 IQILKNMGISLYKI
-743 RTFVFGEIYINF
+743 RTFVIGEIYMNF

-779 KLVLMIYGLLLSS
+779 KLVLMIYGLLLAS
-792 FIILLVLSRRIVK
+792 FIILLILSRRIVK

>member
-36 LIFFSVSTGLK
+36 LIFFSVSNGLK

-138 EVGDTMTIYNNSYKI
+138 EVGDTLTIYNYSYKI

-179 NKYKDK
+179 NNFKDK
-185 VNLLQLKTKANKEA
+185 VNLLQLKTKSNKEA

-229 IYTPLFYIMV
+229 IYTPLFYIMI

-274 HKHLNKIFIGE
+274 HRHLNKIFIGE
-285 NLILATVGS
+285 NLILSTLGS

-345 TYLLLRKEKNK
+345 TYLLLRREKNK

-444 NNYKKYA
+444 NNYKKYS

-542 KRLSEKSKVDINEI
+542 RRLSEKSKVDINEI

-572 NVISGKKLNSNFLD
+572 NVISGKKLNNNFLD

-596 GLLNLQLGDTL
+596 GLLNLQLGDTV

-614 GKLEKYVIST
+614 GKMEKYVIST

-634 LVAIAPK
+634 LVAIVPK

-656 NTDTDNNT
+656 NTDNNT
-664 DIIKNYVNSNRH
+664 DVIKNYVNSNRH

-743 RTFVFGEIYINF
+743 RTFVIGEIYINF

>member
-62 YIEKNLFFDNDKIRE
+62 YIEKNVFFDNDKIGE

-92 LEDKSTVYGLENN
+92 LEDKTTIYGLENN

-120 LNTGE
+120 LKTGE
-125 IVINK
+125 TVINK

-218 KSKELDYKKIR
+218 KNKELDYKKIR

-264 MTVLKRMGIS
+264 MTVLKRIGIS

-285 NLILATVGS
+285 NLILAMVGS

-302 GIYLVSNSIF
+302 GVYLLFNSIF
-312 KKLDVSFEILSFSI
+312 KKLDVSFEILSFSTFI
-326 FVFCAILY
+326 FYAVVY

-372 IKLRGKIL
+372 TRLRGRTL
-380 SILII
+380 SLLII
-385 NLLFFVLSYVL
+385 NLLFFVLSNVL
-396 DNDNF
+396 DNANF
-401 KYLTVAVSI
+401 KYLTVAISI
-410 VSFFIVFKH
+410 VSFFIVFKY

-426 LSEREKFFDISYP
+426 LSEREKFFDISYS

-464 LFSFNFLSVFSNKVK
+464 LFSFNFLSIFSNKVK

-572 NVISGKKLNSNFLD
+572 NVISGKKLNNNFLD

-656 NTDTDNNT
+656 NTDNNT
-664 DIIKNYVNSNRH
+664 DVIKNYVNSNRH

-729 IQILKNMGISIEKI
+729 IQILKNMGISLDKI
-743 RTFVFGEIYINF
+743 RTFVIGEIYMNF

-779 KLVLMIYGLLLSS
+779 KLVLMIYGLLLAS
-792 FIILLVLSRRIVK
+792 FIILLILSRRIVK

>member
-62 YIEKNLFFDNDKIRE
+62 YIEKNVFFDNNKIRE

-92 LEDKSTVYGLENN
+92 LEDKTTIYGLENN

-138 EVGDTMTIYNNSYKI
+138 EVGDIMTIYNNSYKI

-179 NKYKDK
+179 NNFKDK

-229 IYTPLFYIMV
+229 IYTPLFYIMI

-258 RSRFFE
+258 KSRFFE

-274 HKHLNKIFIGE
+274 HRHLNKIFIGE
-285 NLILATVGS
+285 NLILATLGS

-380 SILII
+380 SLLII

-532 ASNVPYSDDW
+532 ASNVLYSDDW
-542 KRLSEKSKVDINEI
+542 RRLSEKSKVDINEI

-572 NVISGKKLNSNFLD
+572 NVISGKKLNNNFLD

-596 GLLNLQLGDTL
+596 GLLNLQLGDTV

-614 GKLEKYVIST
+614 GKMEKYVIST

-656 NTDTDNNT
+656 NTDNNT
-664 DIIKNYVNSNRH
+664 DVIKNYVNSNRH

-743 RTFVFGEIYINF
+743 RTFVIGEIYINF

>member
-36 LIFFSVSTGLK
+36 LIFFSVSNGLK

-138 EVGDTMTIYNNSYKI
+138 EVGDTLTIYNYSYKI

-179 NKYKDK
+179 NNFKDK

-229 IYTPLFYIMV
+229 IYTPLFYIMI

-274 HKHLNKIFIGE
+274 HRHLNKIFIGE
-285 NLILATVGS
+285 NLILATLGS

-380 SILII
+380 SLLII
-385 NLLFFVLSYVL
+385 NFLFFVLSYVL

-426 LSEREKFFDISYP
+426 LSERERFFDISYP

-444 NNYKKYA
+444 NNYKKYS

-506 NDLKYIM
+506 NDLKYIK

-532 ASNVPYSDDW
+532 DSNVPYSDDW
-542 KRLSEKSKVDINEI
+542 RRLSEKSKVDINEI

-572 NVISGKKLNSNFLD
+572 NVISGKKLNNNFLD

-596 GLLNLQLGDTL
+596 ELLNLQLGDTV

-614 GKLEKYVIST
+614 GKIEKYVIST

-656 NTDTDNNT
+656 NTDNNT
-664 DIIKNYVNSNRH
+664 DVIKNYVNSNRH

-729 IQILKNMGISIEKI
+729 IQILKNMGISLDKI
-743 RTFVFGEIYINF
+743 RTFVIGEIYMNF

-779 KLVLMIYGLLLSS
+779 KLVLMIYGLLLAS
-792 FIILLVLSRRIVK
+792 FIILLILSRRIVK

>member
-36 LIFFSVSTGLK
+36 LIFFSVSNGLK

-138 EVGDTMTIYNNSYKI
+138 EVGDTLTIYNYSYKI

-179 NKYKDK
+179 NNFKDK
-185 VNLLQLKTKANKEA
+185 VNLLQLKTKSNKEA

-229 IYTPLFYIMV
+229 IYTPLFYIMI

-274 HKHLNKIFIGE
+274 HRHLNKIFIGE
-285 NLILATVGS
+285 NLILSTLGS

-345 TYLLLRKEKNK
+345 TYLLLRREKNK

-444 NNYKKYA
+444 NNYKKYS

-542 KRLSEKSKVDINEI
+542 RRLSEKSKVDINEI

-572 NVISGKKLNSNFLD
+572 NVISGKKLNNNFLD

-596 GLLNLQLGDTL
+596 GLLNLQLGDTV

-614 GKLEKYVIST
+614 GKMEKYVIST

-656 NTDTDNNT
+656 NTDNNT
-664 DIIKNYVNSNRH
+664 DVIKNYVNSNRH

-743 RTFVFGEIYINF
+743 RTFVIGEIYINF